1 AHDPSP
7 LVGQPA
13 IEGHEYGVDIVCP
26 LEGGVVAGVLARRKL
41 AMRGG
46 ETSVCQ
52 TIDPAEFFDLAE
64 TLAAALGPQ
73 GLIDVDIMRTASG
86 EIYVLDI
93 NSRFRGGFP
102 TKHISHAD
110 IPGYY

>member
-1 AHDPSP
+1 
-7 LVGQPA
+7 VQPA

-52 TIDPAEFFDLAE
+52 TIDPTEFFDLDE

-86 EIYVLDI
+86 EHYVLDI
-93 NSRFRGGFP
+93 NPLLDGGQPFNP
-102 TKHISHAD
+102 A
-110 IPGYY
+110 